1 MSAGA
6 ELRPYGF
13 QGIETTGSTT
23 SRAPGG
29 TNSNGKSCGR
39 GESRG
44 VKVDGYG
51 YDASLLLWGGGLNFR
66 YSILAFFLLPRCN
79 QLYFDVFFVDSFHHS
94 SAFCPCQVLWE
105 DSKFQGKQVVL
116 WRGSTMSW

>member
-51 YDASLLLWGGGLNFR
+51 YDASLLLWGGVELQ
-66 YSILAFFLLPRCN
+66 ILHFGFFLTAKMQPTL
-79 QLYFDVFFVDSFHHS
+79 F
-94 SAFCPCQVLWE
+94 
-105 DSKFQGKQVVL
+105 
-116 WRGSTMSW
+116 

>member
-51 YDASLLLWGGGLNFR
+51 
-66 YSILAFFLLPRCN
+66 
-79 QLYFDVFFVDSFHHS
+79 
-94 SAFCPCQVLWE
+94 
-105 DSKFQGKQVVL
+105 
-116 WRGSTMSW
+116 